1 MANLEKL
8 KNLVKENGDALLLLS
23 PVNRLYASGFKSSD
37 GYVICVGDKIYNI
50 LDFRYFESA
59 KIKQNEGE
67 INKNVGIVL
76 QDKAP
81 FEIVK
86 DLIGNCQNLLVEQDY
101 VSFSMY
107 KKLENV
113 FDGITLLN
121 GSEIMNECRMQKTN
135 EELDKIKKAQ
145 SITDLTY
152 SHILSFISENLSKK
166 DFSEK
171 DIALEIEYFM
181 KKNGADD
188 VAFDT
193 ICVSGTKSSLPHGTP
208 SYAPLQKGFLTM
220 DFGAK
225 FDGYCSDMTRTICIG
240 KPSIEMKKVYDT
252 VLEAQNA
259 GFEKINANIIGSVPD
274 KAARDYIDSAGY
286 KGAFGHSLGHSL
298 GLEIHESPNFSP
310 KCDKEIPE
318 NAVLSVEPGIYLEG
332 KFGVRI
338 EDIVRVTKDS
348 FENLTQSSKELIV
361 I

>member
-1 MANLEKL
+1 MADFQKL
-8 KNLVKENGDALLLLS
+8 KNLFNKKGDAVLLLS
-23 PVNRLYASGFKSSD
+23 DVNRQYVTGFKSSD
-37 GYVICVGDKIYNI
+37 GYVLCIGDKIYNI

-59 KIKQNEGE
+59 KIKQNEGK
-67 INKNVGIVL
+67 IDKNVEIVL

-81 FEIVK
+81 LEIVK
-86 DLIGNCQNLLVEQDY
+86 DLLGHSKTLLVEQDY

-107 KKLENV
+107 KKLEKAFEN
-113 FDGITLLN
+113 ITLSN
-121 GSEIMNECRMQKTN
+121 ASDVMSECRMQKTDA
-135 EELDKIKKAQ
+135 ELDKIKKAQ
-145 SITDLTY
+145 SITDFAFC
-152 SHILSFISENLSKK
+152 HILDFISNNVSKK
-166 DFSEK
+166 NFSEK

-188 VAFDT
+188 IAFDT

-208 SYAPLQKGFLTM
+208 SDLPLQKGFLTM

-240 KPSIEMKKVYDT
+240 KPSDDMKKVYEA
-252 VLEAQNA
+252 VLVAQNK
-259 GFEKINANIIGSVPD
+259 GFEKIRANVIGSVPD

-310 KCDKEIPE
+310 KCEKEIPQ

-348 FENLTQSSKELIV
+348 FENLTHSPKELVV

>member
-1 MANLEKL
+1 MANFQKL
-8 KNLVKENGDALLLLS
+8 KSLVKQNGDALLLLS
-23 PVNRLYASGFKSSD
+23 PVNRRYVTGFASSD
-37 GYVICVGDKIYNI
+37 GYVLCIGDKIYNI

-59 KIKQNEGE
+59 KIKQNEGK
-67 INKNVGIVL
+67 IDKNVEIVL

-86 DLIGNCQNLLVEQDY
+86 DLLGDSKTLLVEQDFI
-101 VSFSMY
+101 SFSMY
-107 KKLENV
+107 KKLENA
-113 FDGITLLN
+113 FKNITLCD
-121 GSEIMNECRMQKTN
+121 GSKMLNECRMQKTA
-135 EELDKIKKAQ
+135 EEISKIKKAQ
-145 SITDLTY
+145 SITDLAF
-152 SHILSFISENLSKK
+152 SHILDFISDNVSRK

-171 DIALEIEYFM
+171 SIALEIECFM

-188 VAFDT
+188 IAFDT

-208 SYAPLQKGFLTM
+208 SYEPLQKGFLTM

-225 FDGYCSDMTRTICIG
+225 YDGYCSDMTRTICVG
-240 KPSIEMKKVYDT
+240 NPTDEMKKVYNT
-252 VLEAQNA
+252 VLEAQNR
-259 GFEKINANIIGSVPD
+259 GFEKIKANVIGSVPD
-274 KAARDYIDSAGY
+274 KAARDFIDNTGF

-348 FENLTQSSKELIV
+348 YENLTHSPKELVV